1 MRVVFPIM
9 IPSNYIIHK
18 TIYFSMS
25 ILKIK
30 NQSNHFV
37 LRTTTFATNS
47 TINYFWSKFVGS
59 PLTVGNDCEEN
70 NDHLSMQF

>member
-1 MRVVFPIM
+1 
-9 IPSNYIIHK
+9 
-18 TIYFSMS
+18 MS